1 MNDITNFIQ
10 AMVNDKPVQAQ
21 DHFNS
26 IMNQKISNALET
38 KQTEIVNNIFNN
50 KDDDDVWIT

>member
-50 KDDDDVWIT
+50 KDDDDV